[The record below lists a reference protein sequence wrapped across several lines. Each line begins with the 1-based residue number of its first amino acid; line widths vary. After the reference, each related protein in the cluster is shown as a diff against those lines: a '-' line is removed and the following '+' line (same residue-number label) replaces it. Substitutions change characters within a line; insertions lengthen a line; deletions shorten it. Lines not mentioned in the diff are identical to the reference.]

1 MNELR
6 VKNINV
12 GDRIRHTTF
21 GEGLVTKCKPSLTDV
36 MVTIAFDGDNSAS
49 TRCLPT
55 DGTRFK
61 VKQFLLYHTPMKI
74 IKRYKSPPEK
84 PEKIK
89 EHKSPHTYTTEF
101 KIMVV
106 KQALSEGRSV
116 VRKHYK
122 LPETTLRDWVKKFD
136 TRGGGETL

>member
-6 VKNINV
+6 VKNVNV

-74 IKRYKSPPEK
+74 IKKYKSPPGK

-89 EHKSPHTYTTEF
+89 EHKFPHTYTTEF
-101 KIMVV
+101 KIRVV

-122 LPETTLRDWVKKFD
+122 LPETTLRGWVKKFN
-136 TRGGGETL
+136 TGGEGVL